1 MIGDIT
7 ALYEAA
13 IIAALPGSLRLA
25 RELSDTL
32 EEDGN
37 AWVPGGTRF
46 QIRATYTAAVITN
59 DSNKRLDSWSVE
71 IAVHHHLADAGNERA
86 WTDGGMA
93 TLQQVLAQPE
103 FWEVLGTYGQPL
115 QKEIDFTTPPTRE
128 GNVVSFAIEGLVK
141 AAQPAP

>member
-13 IIAALPGSLRLA
+13 IIVALPGSSRLA

-46 QIRATYTAAVITN
+46 QIRATYTGVDLSDPNTRK
-59 DSNKRLDSWSVE
+59 DTWSVE
-71 IAVHHHLADAGNERA
+71 IAVHHHLADAGDERA
-86 WTDGGMA
+86 WTEGGMA
-93 TLQQVLAQPE
+93 TLQQAIALPE
-103 FWEVLGTYGQPL
+103 FWSVSGTYGRPL
-115 QKEIDFTTPPTRE
+115 QTAIDFTMPPTRE
-128 GNVVSFAIEGLVK
+128 GNVVSFAIEGLIKTV
-141 AAQPAP
+141 PVP